1 MSTVVVRGERSARA
15 NRSCG
20 RVAPLVEKKN
30 LGVYCGAGK
39 ANVVHG
45 RAHTNV
51 EVKASLPYSPR
62 ESEELRAKYRSSETT
77 PESLA
82 PSANVTTG
90 AAVLGQS
97 FSGLASTSNP
107 PKRAATNTA
116 AGGTFAGYWRS
127 GRAIE
132 RTRSFVS
139 FVKAPCA
146 RDISASYVVIK
157 LILY

>member
-1 MSTVVVRGERSARA
+1 M
-15 NRSCG
+15 
-20 RVAPLVEKKN
+20 
-30 LGVYCGAGK
+30 YCGAGK

-45 RAHTNV
+45 RSHTNV

-157 LILY
+157 LMRDISASYVDKARNINYSFY

>member
-1 MSTVVVRGERSARA
+1 MLLEGRGQREQVDLVAGWHRW
-15 NRSCG
+15 CEKTW
-20 RVAPLVEKKN
+20 RV
-30 LGVYCGAGK
+30 CGAGN

-45 RAHTNV
+45 RKHTNV

-62 ESEELRAKYRSSETT
+62 ECEELRAKYRNIETT

-97 FSGLASTSNP
+97 FSALASTSNP
-107 PKRAATNTA
+107 PKRAATITA
-116 AGGTFAGYWRS
+116 AGGTFGGYWRS

-132 RTRSFVS
+132 PTRSFVP
-139 FVKAPCA
+139 FVELP
-146 RDISASYVVIK
+146 SASVQT
-157 LILY
+157 L